1 MILREKSLDFFSFYY
16 SRRIPADK
24 IKPPHYSAPPENGD
38 NVPSAGK
45 CLKTLNQKVL
55 DGPDVI
61 RTHDLP
67 VISRAHHR
75 AMLRAQKIAL
85 IYPNNYSTRVF
96 IGCESPGSMGIIFR

>member
-1 MILREKSLDFFSFYY
+1 MEYKTTNKS
-16 SRRIPADK
+16 PAPEQGDSVS
-24 IKPPHYSAPPENGD
+24 SASEC
-38 NVPSAGK
+38 V
-45 CLKTLNQKVL
+45 KTLNQKVP

-85 IYPNNYSTRVF
+85 IYPNIYSIRVF
-96 IGCESPGSMGIIFR
+96 IGCESTGQTRGIFR

>member
-1 MILREKSLDFFSFYY
+1 MGL
-16 SRRIPADK
+16 
-24 IKPPHYSAPPENGD
+24 SAIE
-38 NVPSAGK
+38 
-45 CLKTLNQKVL
+45 LIKTLNQKVP

-85 IYPNNYSTRVF
+85 IYPNIYSTRVF
-96 IGCESPGSMGIIFR
+96 IGCESPGSVGNIQIGICAEKSR

>member
-1 MILREKSLDFFSFYY
+1 MTFSHFYLWLTQE
-16 SRRIPADK
+16 SK
-24 IKPPHYSAPPENGD
+24 IKPKSPALESENSILYASD
-38 NVPSAGK
+38 SV
-45 CLKTLNQKVL
+45 KTLNQKVP

-96 IGCESPGSMGIIFR
+96 IGCE